1 LKNRR
6 QREYSQRLCCTFQH
20 HDEFSGGMVCG
31 VSDIATGL
39 YPGLDLFASRTPCGS
54 FFHGCVAT
62 TGKEMNLNSGL
73 HRELRVPRLLS
84 FLGLHMATGLA
95 IGVLVASAMILTNL
109 AGLKDLL
116 VEAQEPVVAI
126 FLLYAFNALTF
137 GSVSMGIAVMTLPYD
152 GTCDMRDPDDG
163 DDDLGPRSLR
173 ARESKRSAN
182 APASGETGSSS
193 SV

>member
-1 LKNRR
+1 
-6 QREYSQRLCCTFQH
+6 
-20 HDEFSGGMVCG
+20 MVCG

-39 YPGLDLFASRTPCGS
+39 YPGLDLFARRKPCGS
-54 FFHGCVAT
+54 FFHGWVAT

-163 DDDLGPRSLR
+163 ERP
-173 ARESKRSAN
+173 
-182 APASGETGSSS
+182 PAHRLERNHPCGAAGHGAHW
-193 SV
+193 

>member
-1 LKNRR
+1 
-6 QREYSQRLCCTFQH
+6 
-20 HDEFSGGMVCG
+20 
-31 VSDIATGL
+31 
-39 YPGLDLFASRTPCGS
+39 
-54 FFHGCVAT
+54 
-62 TGKEMNLNSGL
+62 MNLNSGL

-173 ARESKRSAN
+173 ARQSKRSAN

>member
-1 LKNRR
+1 
-6 QREYSQRLCCTFQH
+6 
-20 HDEFSGGMVCG
+20 
-31 VSDIATGL
+31 
-39 YPGLDLFASRTPCGS
+39 
-54 FFHGCVAT
+54 
-62 TGKEMNLNSGL
+62 MNLNSGL

-173 ARESKRSAN
+173 ARQSNRSAN